1 MNAQQVDNPYQRIL
15 VALDGSELAEEIFPV
30 VIPLAH
36 AFSSHVSLIRVVEPV
51 EPPVYAGNMMNHPPQ
66 IYYGDLAEMAK
77 QAQSEASAYLSSQQ
91 ERLEHEGLTVGC
103 LTPEGPAAQSILNHA
118 RAADTNL
125 IAMTTHGR
133 GGLGRLVFGSVAE
146 AVLRAAPCPVLLVRV
161 QHD

>member
-1 MNAQQVDNPYQRIL
+1 MNVQGADNPYQRIL

-30 VIPLAH
+30 VLPLAH
-36 AFSSHVSLIRVVEPV
+36 AFGSNVSLIRVVEPV

-77 QAQSEASAYLSSQQ
+77 QARSEASAYLGAQQ
-91 ERLEHEGLTVGC
+91 DRLEQQGLTVSS
-103 LTPEGPAAQSILNHA
+103 LTPDGAPAQTILDEAQKEGT
-118 RAADTNL
+118 DL

-146 AVLRAAPCPVLLVRV
+146 AVLRSAPCPVLLGRV
-161 QHD
+161 QRN